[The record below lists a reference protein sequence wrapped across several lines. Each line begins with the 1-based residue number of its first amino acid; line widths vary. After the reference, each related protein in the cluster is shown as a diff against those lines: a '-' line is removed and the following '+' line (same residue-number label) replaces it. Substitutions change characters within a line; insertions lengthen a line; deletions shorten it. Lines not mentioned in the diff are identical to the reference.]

1 MKVSDSHAQTDQ
13 IPEQHIVIAGAGRVG
28 YQTAQ
33 VLTDCGHEVYLIE
46 RDPKTVERIIG
57 GWTGVVIEGD
67 AEDPQVLSRADPSQA
82 DVFAALTGDATINF
96 AICAEMQHLS
106 KGIRTIARV
115 NDPNRENMSNAFIDE
130 IVYPERTGSNATVNR
145 IQRENIRVLED
156 VTKDIN
162 ILNIRVHPQSP
173 AAGKQLNEI
182 LLPDG
187 CHVIS
192 DADGTEVARPETTLD
207 RSRRYL
213 SAAEPNTV
221 DDAQKLL
228 IG

>member
-13 IPEQHIVIAGAGRVG
+13 IPEQHIIIAGAGRVG

-33 VLTDCGHEVYLIE
+33 VLTDYGHEVYLIE
-46 RDPKTVERIIG
+46 RDPKTVERTID

-82 DVFAALTGDATINF
+82 DVFAALTGDATTNF

-106 KGIRTIARV
+106 KDIRTIARV

-145 IQRENIRVLED
+145 IQRENVRVLED

-192 DADGTEVARPETTLD
+192 DADGTEIARPETTLE

-213 SAAEPNTV
+213 IAAEPNTV
-221 DDAQKLL
+221 DDVQKLL